1 MRSFQVAGAVNEER
15 GEVRRE
21 KVEINRFFYGPVGS
35 GPEKVWNLPLE
46 KEMAGLMEG
55 RSDGDGQVR

>member
-1 MRSFQVAGAVNEER
+1 MWSLQVAGVVNEER
-15 GEVRRE
+15 GGVRRE
-21 KVEINRFFYGPVGS
+21 KVETNKFFYGPVGS

-55 RSDGDGQVR
+55 RRDGDGQAR